1 MPLRPSG
8 SILFPLQRRDTLPL
22 SISLRLYGVW
32 SHPRRRFQPA
42 FSSCHS
48 RFLVERIDSQP
59 IRCLSS
65 NIPKKNLKGSST
77 QSEKKSSD
85 PPIWSLESLPKS
97 VLPYA
102 RLARMDK
109 PIGTWLLLWPCFWST
124 AMASPSLP
132 DPYLMSLFTVGA
144 FVMRGAG
151 CTINDMWD
159 QDYDRKVARTKDR
172 PLASGDLTQT
182 QALGFL
188 ATQLSAGL
196 AVLVSLPHM
205 QYCFLWGASSLP
217 LVVVYPLMKRYTN
230 WPQLVLGL
238 TFNWGAWMGWAATYG
253 FMNYSVI
260 VPLYLSGVSW
270 TLVYDTIYANQDKKD
285 DAQLGLKSTA
295 LTFGSDVDRHKQ
307 ILHAFAAMTYVQ
319 WLLAGYN
326 MEDISMLPYG
336 VGMTAAYSHLIWQIQ
351 TAELDNPHNLAER
364 FRSNATVGGV
374 VFASI
379 VAGKLLN

>member
-1 MPLRPSG
+1 
-8 SILFPLQRRDTLPL
+8 
-22 SISLRLYGVW
+22 
-32 SHPRRRFQPA
+32 
-42 FSSCHS
+42 
-48 RFLVERIDSQP
+48 
-59 IRCLSS
+59 
-65 NIPKKNLKGSST
+65 
-77 QSEKKSSD
+77 
-85 PPIWSLESLPKS
+85 
-97 VLPYA
+97 
-102 RLARMDK
+102 
-109 PIGTWLLLWPCFWST
+109 
-124 AMASPSLP
+124 
-132 DPYLMSLFTVGA
+132 
-144 FVMRGAG
+144 
-151 CTINDMWD
+151 
-159 QDYDRKVARTKDR
+159 
-172 PLASGDLTQT
+172 
-182 QALGFL
+182 
-188 ATQLSAGL
+188 
-196 AVLVSLPHM
+196 
-205 QYCFLWGASSLP
+205 
-217 LVVVYPLMKRYTN
+217 
-230 WPQLVLGL
+230 
-238 TFNWGAWMGWAATYG
+238 MGWAATYG

-379 VAGKLLN
+379 VAGKLLH

>member
-1 MPLRPSG
+1 
-8 SILFPLQRRDTLPL
+8 
-22 SISLRLYGVW
+22 
-32 SHPRRRFQPA
+32 
-42 FSSCHS
+42 
-48 RFLVERIDSQP
+48 
-59 IRCLSS
+59 
-65 NIPKKNLKGSST
+65 
-77 QSEKKSSD
+77 
-85 PPIWSLESLPKS
+85 
-97 VLPYA
+97 
-102 RLARMDK
+102 
-109 PIGTWLLLWPCFWST
+109 
-124 AMASPSLP
+124 
-132 DPYLMSLFTVGA
+132 
-144 FVMRGAG
+144 
-151 CTINDMWD
+151 
-159 QDYDRKVARTKDR
+159 
-172 PLASGDLTQT
+172 
-182 QALGFL
+182 
-188 ATQLSAGL
+188 
-196 AVLVSLPHM
+196 M

-379 VAGKLLN
+379 VAGKLLH

>member
-1 MPLRPSG
+1 MPLHPSR
-8 SILFPLQRRDTLPL
+8 SILFSLQRRDTLPL
-22 SISLRLYGVW
+22 SISLRFYGVW
-32 SHPRRRFQPA
+32 SHPRRRFQHA
-42 FSSCHS
+42 VSSCRS
-48 RFLVERIDSQP
+48 RFVAERIGSQP
-59 IRCLSS
+59 LRCLSS
-65 NIPKKNLKGSST
+65 NIPKKKSKGSST
-77 QSEKKSSD
+77 QSEKSSD

-124 AMASPSLP
+124 AMASPTLP

-379 VAGKLLN
+379 VAGKLLH